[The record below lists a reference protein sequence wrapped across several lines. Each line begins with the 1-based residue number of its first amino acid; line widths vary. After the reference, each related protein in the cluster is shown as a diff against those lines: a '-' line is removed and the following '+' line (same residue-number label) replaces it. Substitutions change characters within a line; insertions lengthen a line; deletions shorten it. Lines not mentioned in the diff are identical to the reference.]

1 VKRGERGLWS
11 RQLTGAARQTPRA
24 GTARRLAYEV
34 LSQYDARTA
43 AVGDAPRSGPHLTR
57 MFEERC
63 AAVAPSPQDRRLAM
77 ELVYGCVRRRETL
90 DALLAAFVARPST
103 EVEAGLWRLLRL
115 GAYQLALLAFIP
127 PHAAVSETVLLARQL
142 HKPQWTGFVNGV
154 LRNLA
159 RALTDESEDLPS
171 PRGILCV
178 EPVPWAHSSQ
188 DRGETGAC
196 GWPLG
201 ALDRPRYR
209 RLDRDVFPDPA
220 HDPAGYLTSA
230 GSFPRWLVDR
240 WLARHGLVE
249 SLRLAA
255 WFNGSGRMSLRVNC
269 LRTDLSRVLEVLEA
283 CGIAAAPGAS
293 SACIRLGQTVRV
305 EDLPGF
311 AEGWFSV
318 QDESAQE
325 AALLLEPQSGERI
338 LDLCAAPGGK
348 TTHLAE
354 LMGDSGRVV
363 AADVDAERLER
374 VEQSCRRLG
383 LTSVETRLIPDLRRE
398 AAPAVGEVLGGGPFD
413 AALVDVPCSNTGV
426 LGKRPDARWRIRPED
441 LHELPQLQGRLLR
454 AALGLVRPGGRVVY
468 STCSIEPEENSDVLR
483 TVLDEETQWSL
494 VQERSAVP
502 GRPGDGGYLAL
513 LKRSA

>member
-1 VKRGERGLWS
+1 
-11 RQLTGAARQTPRA
+11 
-24 GTARRLAYEV
+24 
-34 LSQYDARTA
+34 
-43 AVGDAPRSGPHLTR
+43 

-63 AAVAPSPQDRRLAM
+63 AAVAPTSQDRRLAM

-90 DALLAAFVARPST
+90 DALLAAFVARPAT
-103 EVEAGLWRLLRL
+103 EVEPGLWRLLRL
-115 GAYQLALLAFIP
+115 GAYQVALLTFIP

-142 HKPQWTGFVNGV
+142 HKPQWAGFANGV

-159 RALTDESEDLPS
+159 RALTDEYDEVPSSRGLPCAGVAAPLQNS
-171 PRGILCV
+171 HDQNERTPSAESL
-178 EPVPWAHSSQ
+178 
-188 DRGETGAC
+188 GE
-196 GWPLG
+196 
-201 ALDRPRYR
+201 LDRFRYR
-209 RLDRDVFPDPA
+209 RLDRDVFPDPIR
-220 HDPAGYLTSA
+220 DPGGYLTSA

-240 WLARHGLVE
+240 WLARYAVAE

-255 WFNGSGRMSLRVNC
+255 WFNGSGRMSLRVNP
-269 LRTDLSRVLEVLEA
+269 LRTDRSRVLEVLAA
-283 CGIAAAPGAS
+283 CGIAAAPGDS
-293 SACIRLGQTVRV
+293 PACIRLGQTVRV

-325 AALLLEPQSGERI
+325 AALLLAPQSGERI

-354 LMGDSGRVV
+354 LMSDSGRVV

-374 VEQSCRRLG
+374 VKQASLRLG
-383 LTSVETRLIPDLRRE
+383 LTSVETRLIPDLRGA
-398 AAPAVGEVLGGGPFD
+398 AAPAVGEVLGGSPFD

-441 LHELPQLQGRLLR
+441 LRELPQLQGRLLR
-454 AALGLVRPGGRVVY
+454 TALGLVRPGGRVVY
-468 STCSIEPEENSDVLR
+468 STCSLEPEENSEVVR
-483 TVLDEETQWSL
+483 TVLGEETDWSL

-513 LKRSA
+513 LKHSA

>member
-1 VKRGERGLWS
+1 
-11 RQLTGAARQTPRA
+11 
-24 GTARRLAYEV
+24 
-34 LSQYDARTA
+34 
-43 AVGDAPRSGPHLTR
+43 

-63 AAVAPSPQDRRLAM
+63 AAVSPTPLDRRLAM

-90 DALLAAFVARPST
+90 HALLTAFLSRPWSD
-103 EVEAGLWRLLRL
+103 VEPGLGRLLRL
-115 GAYQLALLAFIP
+115 GTYQLALLTSIP

-142 HKPQWTGFVNGV
+142 HKPQWAGFVNGV

-159 RALTDESEDLPS
+159 RALTDEYDALSS
-171 PRGILCV
+171 SRGILGG
-178 EPVPWAHSSQ
+178 EPPLPVPNSPTA
-188 DRGETGAC
+188 GEAPASGA
-196 GWPLG
+196 PG
-201 ALDRPRYR
+201 AELVRPRFR
-209 RLDRDVFPDPA
+209 RIDRDVFPDPA
-220 HDPAGYLTSA
+220 RDPAGYLTAA

-240 WLARHGLVE
+240 WLARQGFEE

-255 WFNGSGRMSLRVNC
+255 WFNGPGRMSLRVNP
-269 LRTDLSRVLEVLEA
+269 LRTDRSRALEVLAA
-283 CGIAAAPGAS
+283 CGVAAAPGDS
-293 SACIRLGQTVRV
+293 PACIRLGQTVRV

-325 AALLLEPQSGERI
+325 AALLLAPQPGETI

-354 LMGDSGRVV
+354 LMQNSGRIL

-374 VEQSCRRLG
+374 VHQSCRRLG
-383 LTSVETRLIPDLRRE
+383 LTIVETCVLPDLRAEQTSSSVRE
-398 AAPAVGEVLGGGPFD
+398 ALPSRPFD

-441 LHELPQLQGRLLR
+441 LRELPQLQQRLLR
-454 AALGLVRPGGRVVY
+454 AALELVRPGGRVVY
-468 STCSIEPEENSDVLR
+468 STCSIEPEENADVVR
-483 TVLDEETQWSL
+483 AVLAEETQWSL
-494 VQERSAVP
+494 AQERWAIP

-513 LKRSA
+513 LKRAV